1 MENHRELIIKALSQ
15 CVAACEFCATSC
27 LDEPS
32 VKDLTKCIRLDRDCA
47 DICSLAIK
55 FLSRN
60 SERATSIVE
69 LCVVLCAACAE
80 ECERHGHDHCI
91 ECAEACRH
99 CEQSCRDYLNR
110 QTKVKPM

>member
-27 LDEPS
+27 LNEPK
-32 VKDLTKCIRLDRDCA
+32 VKDLSKCIRLDRDCA

-80 ECERHGHDHCI
+80 ECERHDHDHCI

-110 QTKVKPM
+110 QAKVKPM